1 MEGKDEEVEREKEKG
16 DVFSP
21 ENLFR
26 YFRFGVFVILMLLL
40 LVAVFQFYF
49 SALSAISSIFKYEFG
64 PLVQAIFAL
73 CVAVVVLCSLR
84 WVIASGRK

>member
-1 MEGKDEEVEREKEKG
+1 MEGKDEEVEREKGGG
-16 DVFSP
+16 DLFSS

-40 LVAVFQFYF
+40 LVSVFLFYF
-49 SALSAISSIFKYEFG
+49 FTLSAISSMFKYEFK

-73 CVAVVVLCSLR
+73 CVTVVVLCSLR
-84 WVIASGRK
+84 LVIALGRR